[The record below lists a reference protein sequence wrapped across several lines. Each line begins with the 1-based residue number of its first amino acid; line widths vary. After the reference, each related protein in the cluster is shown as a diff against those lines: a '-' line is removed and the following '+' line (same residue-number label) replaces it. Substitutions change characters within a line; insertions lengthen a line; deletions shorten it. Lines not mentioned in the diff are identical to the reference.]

1 MFEFSLILH
10 KSVFLTLGSADITIA
25 QIRRQGQNY
34 CHRLLIKGPCECHI
48 CSQQYREQM
57 YQKRSIFGYTKV
69 LSDDEARRKAA
80 DMVNTTRANFQ
91 YLREQCEKN
100 GAVIVKRWKKR
111 SSEKRKALL
120 LEVDPKLYPYQWA
133 DIRFLDEFTNSPEWK
148 ARDLS
153 GLLLDPDTTQGRARR
168 PFRTVCLLPFLN
180 LASLKDD
187 PARLLNL
194 LYNRVK
200 FTPEQWV
207 PYDNYLLDKQWQ
219 IGSLATV
226 YNKNCI
232 VMHGPS
238 FGKLTSWQSRSAHAW
253 DIVGYPR
260 AILVLEAQ
268 LKLSEVLM
276 AVVEKLLVGHES
288 GNNTS
293 NLNEALDLGMRKA
306 TDNSSCVEF
315 ASVFINQP
323 FSAPPTF
330 DIKSLLAI
338 AEAQV
343 NLHADHLWLLQIDPL
358 SLRRYVNLV
367 IEGTYRET
375 LTIHNQ
381 NALGALKLMEDSKSL
396 FRNTLSNS
404 QSLQII
410 YSEIGLESRL
420 EILTMHYSDFKCCLQ
435 AILILFASDDLL
447 HLGLDF
453 PRSPEHREIGP
464 QVSRQHIPWHTT
476 ASTICTSSW
485 MLGGPSTLSHRAGGK
500 TDLLATTIPSWLQ
513 C

>member
-1 MFEFSLILH
+1 MW
-10 KSVFLTLGSADITIA
+10 
-25 QIRRQGQNY
+25 
-34 CHRLLIKGPCECHI
+34 
-48 CSQQYREQM
+48 
-57 YQKRSIFGYTKV
+57 QKRSTFGYTKIV
-69 LSDDEARRKAA
+69 SDDETRRKAA
-80 DMVNTTRANFQ
+80 DMVNKTRTNFQ

-120 LEVDPKLYPYQWA
+120 LEIDPKLYPYQWT
-133 DIRFLDEFTNSPEWK
+133 DIRFLEEFKNSLQWK

-153 GLLLDPDTTQGRARR
+153 GLLLDPDTTQGLARR

-238 FGKLTSWQSRSAHAW
+238 FGKLTNWQSRSAHAW

-276 AVVEKLLVGHES
+276 AVVEKLLIGHES

-293 NLNEALDLGMRKA
+293 NFNEALESGMRKA

-330 DIKSLLAI
+330 DIKSLSAI
-338 AEAQV
+338 AEAQF

-375 LTIHNQ
+375 LTTHNQ
-381 NALGALKLMEDSKSL
+381 NVMGALKLMEDSKCL
-396 FRNTLSNS
+396 FR
-404 QSLQII
+404 
-410 YSEIGLESRL
+410 
-420 EILTMHYSDFKCCLQ
+420 
-435 AILILFASDDLL
+435 
-447 HLGLDF
+447 
-453 PRSPEHREIGP
+453 
-464 QVSRQHIPWHTT
+464 
-476 ASTICTSSW
+476 
-485 MLGGPSTLSHRAGGK
+485 STLF
-500 TDLLATTIPSWLQ
+500 
-513 C
+513 

>member
-1 MFEFSLILH
+1 LEEFKNSL
-10 KSVFLTLGSADITIA
+10 
-25 QIRRQGQNY
+25 Q
-34 CHRLLIKGPCECHI
+34 
-48 CSQQYREQM
+48 
-57 YQKRSIFGYTKV
+57 
-69 LSDDEARRKAA
+69 
-80 DMVNTTRANFQ
+80 
-91 YLREQCEKN
+91 
-100 GAVIVKRWKKR
+100 
-111 SSEKRKALL
+111 
-120 LEVDPKLYPYQWA
+120 
-133 DIRFLDEFTNSPEWK
+133 WK

-153 GLLLDPDTTQGRARR
+153 GLLLDPDTTQGLARR

-187 PARLLNL
+187 PARLLNF

-238 FGKLTSWQSRSAHAW
+238 FGKLIHWQSRSAHAW

-293 NLNEALDLGMRKA
+293 NFNEALESGMRKA
-306 TDNSSCVEF
+306 THNSSCVEF
-315 ASVFINQP
+315 ASFFINQP
-323 FSAPPTF
+323 FSVPPTF

-358 SLRRYVNLV
+358 SLRRYVNLA

-375 LTIHNQ
+375 LTTHNQ
-381 NALGALKLMEDSKSL
+381 SVMGALKLMEDSKSL
-396 FRNTLSNS
+396 FRS
-404 QSLQII
+404 
-410 YSEIGLESRL
+410 
-420 EILTMHYSDFKCCLQ
+420 
-435 AILILFASDDLL
+435 ILF
-447 HLGLDF
+447 
-453 PRSPEHREIGP
+453 
-464 QVSRQHIPWHTT
+464 
-476 ASTICTSSW
+476 
-485 MLGGPSTLSHRAGGK
+485 
-500 TDLLATTIPSWLQ
+500 
-513 C
+513 